1 MSFYDLSVKLTE
13 GELFSFEQL
22 KDKVVLIVNTATGCG
37 LAGQLNEMEE
47 VHQKYKDRGLVV
59 IAFPCNQF
67 GNQEKGSNEE
77 VCSILQTKYKA
88 SYLITEKIEVNG
100 ENTHPVYQFLKQEIK
115 GFISNNIKWNF
126 TKFLVDS
133 NGQVVERFAPTTSI
147 QKVEEQIEKLL
158 LN

>member
-115 GFISNNIKWNF
+115 GFMSNNIKWNF

-133 NGQVVERFAPTTSI
+133 KGNVVERFAPTTSI